1 MAFRGEI
8 MATNTA
14 HAEAAQ
20 TNPNRDLK
28 VALDT
33 FEESMLTPLVSGD
46 VPQWAE
52 NVQSTWAEASA
63 QIHDLL
69 AELHPKQYEEMAAN
83 DPELLPRIEVL
94 KQEDCEL
101 ERQREELGQMIGR
114 VTERAPE
121 LEPDEG
127 KAARHAEKLVE
138 AGIQF
143 IARVR
148 KQRVALQTWFAEA
161 FTRDRGAVD

>member
-1 MAFRGEI
+1 VEI

-14 HAEAAQ
+14 QPDAAQ
-20 TNPNRDLK
+20 TNPDRELK
-28 VALDT
+28 TALDT
-33 FEESMLTPLVSGD
+33 FEESLLTPLVSGD
-46 VPQWAE
+46 VAQWAA
-52 NVQSTWAEASA
+52 NVRSTWAEATA
-63 QIHDLL
+63 QIQEQLVRQ
-69 AELHPKQYEEMAAN
+69 HPSQYEEMAAN
-83 DPELLPRIEVL
+83 DPEMLPRIELL

-101 ERQREELGQMIGR
+101 ERQREEFGQMIGR

-127 KAARHAEKLVE
+127 KAARHAEKLIE
-138 AGIQF
+138 AGVQF

-161 FTRDRGAVD
+161 FSRDRGAVD